1 MAFDWHEP
9 VVIIPTF
16 AAWTGALVGLLRW
29 SLQRNIKDVEASI
42 TEAAD
47 KASTAVIELHS
58 LRDAFQRSIKEM
70 DKELVGRCSGHN
82 GRLTDAELKVERI
95 GAEIRNLPQ
104 HRHLQEVGE
113 RISKLHGEIHEV
125 AGSLKAV
132 ARSVDLINEFLINQ
146 GGKK

>member
-9 VVIIPTF
+9 IVIIPAFT
-16 AAWTGALVGLLRW
+16 AWTGALVGLLRW

-42 TEAAD
+42 TEAAE
-47 KASTAVIELHS
+47 KASTAVIELHG

-70 DKELVGRCSGHN
+70 DKEIVSRCAGHN

-104 HRHLQEVGE
+104 HRHLQDVGE